1 MVDQLCAQAEAN
13 SKIMEGGEKVSELVS
28 ILQAGGTPA
37 IVAVAYLLWRL
48 DRQMNE
54 LKVSIETLIDTMIR
68 FVPGVR
74 QKGD

>member
-1 MVDQLCAQAEAN
+1 MQAVAHSSAQVEK
-13 SKIMEGGEKVSELVS
+13 SKMDGGEKVSEIVGL
-28 ILQAGGTPA
+28 LQAGGTPA

-74 QKGD
+74 QKGE

>member
-1 MVDQLCAQAEAN
+1 MD
-13 SKIMEGGEKVSELVS
+13 GGEKVSEIVGL
-28 ILQAGGTPA
+28 LQAGGTPA

-74 QKGD
+74 QKGE